1 MADMS
6 EEEFIGRAHSFM
18 QALSQF
24 YGAERGH
31 EFWTQL
37 APIVGDDIQKQIFL
51 RMLRGD
57 SIGTTVRFMNM
68 MTNAVPNSLAIP
80 VIKALRQ
87 ATGMSL
93 KEAKAAWDDAS
104 RGYDVTVKCTDA
116 GRAREL
122 AVELRGFGYAVER
135 S

>member
-31 EFWTQL
+31 EFWVQL

-57 SIGTTVRFMNM
+57 NICTVVRFMRQGHIQPGL
-68 MTNAVPNSLAIP
+68 AVP

-87 ATGMSL
+87 ATGNSL
-93 KEAKAAWDDAS
+93 KEAKAAWDDVS
-104 RGYDVTVKCTDA
+104 NGYDVTVKCTDA
-116 GRAREL
+116 DRAREL
-122 AVELRGFGYAVER
+122 AVELRGFGYVVER

>member
-37 APIVGDDIQKQIFL
+37 APIVGDDIQNQIFC

-57 SIGTTVRFMNM
+57 NIGTTVRFMSQG
-68 MTNAVPNSLAIP
+68 VIPPSLAIL
-80 VIKALRQ
+80 VIKALRH

-93 KEAKAAWDDAS
+93 KDAKSAWEDVS

-116 GRAREL
+116 SWAREL
-122 AVELRGFGYAVER
+122 AGELRGFGFAVER
-135 S
+135 G